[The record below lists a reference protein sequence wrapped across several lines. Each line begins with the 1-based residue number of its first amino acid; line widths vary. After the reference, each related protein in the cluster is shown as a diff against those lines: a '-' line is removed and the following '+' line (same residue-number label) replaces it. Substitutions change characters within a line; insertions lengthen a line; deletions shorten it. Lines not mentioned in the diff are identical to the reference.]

1 MAPTWLLELITNV
14 ALGIVKERA
23 EKTMISPNSAA
34 LPKIPG
40 VHREIDGYMRLV
52 LAKQNRDEGMGGHQ
66 EASGVNSPIGSL
78 NPSISVNGEI
88 QEEAIAR
95 MTLATVPPNK
105 MCNKTEV
112 SPAKVPT
119 WLFDESQVLRF
130 VAYLLDKPIDDGGR
144 VMPPSLIACSQV
156 RSFTIT
162 YYLHDGTL
170 SMDEQRQANSGI
182 IQGKFLKRMK
192 VHNPNAD
199 GEGYYRPED
208 IHIGGDM
215 CILGRNFR
223 VIDSDKQTRSWY
235 KEKFN
240 VILPE
245 AKIAQDDS
253 LASGQCANKL
263 ESSPARQQSNG
274 VRREKGEYYKKD
286 RSVMRFFCKYQ
297 DYRLHR
303 DTCDYV
309 LYYYLIDDTCEVKEI
324 ASTGRQSFP
333 NLLRRQRLPKD
344 SFHVPTTY
352 GGISNRND
360 GVDGEVEYYT
370 WKDLLCGKAISVYG
384 RHLLLMGCDKLTSEW
399 YANKGIHQQLLPIGQ
414 EEVKHQSDIIVPPY
428 NGFGNERDLY
438 AIGVSL
444 EPKEANHEDYT
455 KFVKGDKKVGRFQ
468 ASLINVQG
476 TDASRA
482 FVINYFLVDD
492 TLSIFEPPVRNSGIV
507 GGVFLARG
515 RYKKY
520 IPTKNQVQDAAEGAE
535 HHGEKSATN
544 GGGRFSRWLCPTDF
558 VPGSIIT
565 FETPQSGSR
574 LFTMEVVGFDE
585 YTRKLLEDKSI
596 FPMSSAQL
604 SLIRLSEI
612 VCSGGIQARAFL
624 QVQDKSRV
632 GTLPFYTF
640 IEALTKLED
649 LASEAPS
656 AKPGLFRLVEG
667 EN

>member
-119 WLFDESQVLRF
+119 WLSDESQVLRF

-156 RSFTIT
+156 RIFTIT

-215 CILGRNFR
+215 CILGRTFR

-286 RSVMRFFCKYQ
+286 RRVLRFFCKYQ
-297 DYRLHR
+297 DYRLYG
-303 DTCDYV
+303 DSCDYI
-309 LYYYLIDDTCEVKEI
+309 LYYYLIDDTCEIKEI
-324 ASTGRQSFP
+324 AAAGRQNFP
-333 NLLRRQRLPKD
+333 NLLRRQNIPKG
-344 SFHVPTTY
+344 SFHVPSRI
-352 GGISNRND
+352 GGMSNRSND
-360 GVDGEVEYYT
+360 LDNEVEYYT

-399 YANKGIHQQLLPIGQ
+399 YANHGIHQQLLPIGQ
-414 EEVKHQSDIIVPPY
+414 EKAKDLNDIISPPY

-438 AIGVSL
+438 AMGVSL
-444 EPKEANHEDYT
+444 EPKESSHEDYGR
-455 KFVKGDKKVGRFQ
+455 FVKGDKKVGRFQ
-468 ASLINVQG
+468 ARLINVQG
-476 TDASRA
+476 VNATRA
-482 FVINYFLVDD
+482 FVVNYFLVDD
-492 TLSIFEPPVRNSGIV
+492 TFSIFEPPIRNSGIV
-507 GGVFLARG
+507 GGIFLVRG

-520 IPTKNQVQDAAEGAE
+520 IPAKFQVEDAAAVAPDS
-535 HHGEKSATN
+535 EKPKTN
-544 GGGRFSRWLCPTDF
+544 IGGKFSRWLCPTDF

-565 FETPQSGSR
+565 FETLQSGSR
-574 LFTMEVVGFDE
+574 LFTMEIVGFDE

-596 FPMSSAQL
+596 FPMSSAHL
-604 SLIRLSEI
+604 ALIHLSEI
-612 VCSGGIQARAFL
+612 VCSGGIQARTLMQAR
-624 QVQDKSRV
+624 DKKCV
-632 GTLPFYTF
+632 GALPFHTF
-640 IEALTKLED
+640 VEALTALED
-649 LASEAPS
+649 LASNAPS
-656 AKPGLFRLVEG
+656 AKPGFFKLVE
-667 EN
+667 E